1 MMQPPSHPALWAVV
15 LAASILVSVSLP
27 HAAEA
32 GVFIGL
38 RQDRVDLTRDEQPT
52 LVISFDEK
60 LFRASVRVVA
70 DAGGFERT
78 WAFKSVVAGREHL
91 LQWRQPAGLMGYS
104 VTVEM
109 VRAGG
114 EHEIEETWIEV
125 AATRPL
131 TASIPGESVD
141 MASRSFDLVT
151 NHPPTHVDLEVLG
164 DDQKLMGS
172 STFQATAAVRGKPL
186 RVTWSE
192 DRAANV
198 FRVTA
203 RAHDEFGFWAEVEI
217 IPWSLTI
224 DHENV
229 NFETGS
235 DVISEVEKP
244 KLDAPWKQIRD
255 AVETY
260 GQWVRCSLY
269 VGGYTD
275 TVGDAKSNKALSER
289 RALALARHFAARGAT
304 FPIYYRGYGE
314 SVQAVST
321 PDSTDEVRN
330 RRALYVVTAGS
341 PPRGGDTPPGAWKK
355 LR

>member
-1 MMQPPSHPALWAVV
+1 VNQLSRQNTLCLMLVVSLAVV
-15 LAASILVSVSLP
+15 LFLPATSV
-27 HAAEA
+27 A

-38 RQDRVDLTRDEQPT
+38 RQDRVDLTRNEQPT
-52 LVISFDEK
+52 LVVSFNEK
-60 LFRASVRVVA
+60 LFRAEVRVKA
-70 DAGGFERT
+70 DEGGFVKT
-78 WAFKSVVAGREHL
+78 WPFKPVVPGREYL
-91 LQWRQPAGLMGYS
+91 LSWPQPAGLMGYT

-109 VRAGG
+109 VRNNG

-131 TASIPGESVD
+131 TASIPGLSVD

-151 NHPPTHVDLEVLG
+151 NHPPTHVDLEVLA
-164 DDQKLMGS
+164 DDQRLMGK
-172 STFQATAAVRGKPL
+172 STFQVTGAVPGKPV

-192 DRAANV
+192 DRGGNV

-224 DHENV
+224 DHEDI
-229 NFETGS
+229 NFDTGS
-235 DVISEVEKP
+235 DVISEVEVP
-244 KLDAPWKQIRD
+244 KLDTPWSQIRE

-260 GQWVRCSLY
+260 GQWVQCALY

-275 TVGDAKSNKALSER
+275 TVGDAASNKALSER
-289 RALALARHFAARGAT
+289 RALSLARHFKARGAT

-314 SVQAVST
+314 SVLAVST
-321 PDSTDEVRN
+321 PDGTDEVRN

-341 PPRGGDTPPGAWKK
+341 PPRGGSTPPGAWKK